1 MIKKMSQNRLKQAK
15 RGKRKAPRSAW
26 KKGQS
31 GNPGGRPK
39 ELGQVKALA
48 RQHTE
53 EALETLAQLMKSG
66 TPDRTRVAAAEA
78 LLDRGW
84 GRPTQAIDHG
94 FDGAQDFK
102 FTINI

>member
-1 MIKKMSQNRLKQAK
+1 MINKRSENRPKQT
-15 RGKRKAPRSAW
+15 RPGKRKAPRSAW

-39 ELGQVKALA
+39 ELAGVKALA
-48 RQHTE
+48 RQHTK
-53 EALETLAQLMKSG
+53 EALETLAKLMKSG

-94 FDGAQDFK
+94 VGDDQNFK
-102 FTINI
+102 FTITI

>member
-1 MIKKMSQNRLKQAK
+1 MINKRSENRSKQT
-15 RGKRKAPRSAW
+15 RPGKRKAPRTAW

-48 RQHTE
+48 RQHTQ

-78 LLDRGW
+78 LLDRAW
-84 GRPTQAIDHG
+84 GRPMQAIDHG
-94 FDGAQDFK
+94 FVGDQDFK

>member
-1 MIKKMSQNRLKQAK
+1 MINKMSQNRPKQTKA
-15 RGKRKAPRSAW
+15 GKRKAPRSAW

-39 ELGQVKALA
+39 EVGEVKALA
-48 RQHTE
+48 RQHTK
-53 EALETLAQLMKSG
+53 EALETLAKMMKNG

-78 LLDRGW
+78 LLNRGW
-84 GRPTQAIDHG
+84 GSPTQAIDHG
-94 FDGAQDFK
+94 FAGDQDFK